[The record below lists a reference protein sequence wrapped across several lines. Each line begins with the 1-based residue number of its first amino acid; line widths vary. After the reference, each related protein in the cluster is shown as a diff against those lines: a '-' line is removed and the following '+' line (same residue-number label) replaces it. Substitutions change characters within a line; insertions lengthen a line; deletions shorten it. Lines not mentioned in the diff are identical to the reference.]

1 MPYQAS
7 FPPIAITTLSHFT
20 LVGSHFIFIKLLQS
34 EPPQYAFS
42 TEFSLYRPENELLNV
57 LKVLKRFAAQIK

>member
-1 MPYQAS
+1 MIATPNTEQ
-7 FPPIAITTLSHFT
+7 PIFG
-20 LVGSHFIFIKLLQS
+20 LVMNGSHFIFIKLLQS